1 MSVHPFP
8 RSAPMQVGFECAEV
22 RIEKRPALRSRQGQ

>member
-1 MSVHPFP
+1 MSIHSFP

-22 RIEKRPALRSRQGQ
+22 RIEKRPTLHNP